1 MDNKEIKVFLVD
13 DENDF
18 TEPLSFWLKS
28 KGYTV
33 TVFSSGETAISV
45 VKENAPN
52 IIFLDLNMPG
62 MDGVETLKNI
72 REFDKSVPVIMVSAH
87 VENPRMAEASRYGVS
102 GVFYKGKDFSEVI
115 SLLEVTLRTH
125 KNL

>member
-1 MDNKEIKVFLVD
+1 MDNKKIKVFLID
-13 DENDF
+13 DEKDF
-18 TEPLSFWLKS
+18 TDPLSFWLKS
-28 KGYTV
+28 KGYAV
-33 TVFSSGETAISV
+33 TVFSGGENAISV
-45 VKENAPN
+45 IKENAPS

-62 MDGVETLKNI
+62 MDGVQTLKNI
-72 REFDKSVPVIMVSAH
+72 REFNKSVPVVMISAH
-87 VENPRMAEASRYGVS
+87 VENPRMAEASGYGVS